1 MPFPVSPASA
11 SSIDP
16 ASPAAVPAWVRPL
29 AAGAQWACIAFLLI
43 ALALQFLRPDLDWMR
58 TPLSFYLVG
67 PYGPL
72 LQGAYGLLSLGLM
85 GLGVSAYRSG
95 AIQARSAAPL
105 LLFVVAGIALAVT
118 ALAETPFPGR
128 ALTLQGLVHG
138 LAAQTAFLCVTVA
151 MLLQAWRWRADPGF
165 RHRFATAFS
174 LAALCFLALW
184 VHVLARDLPR
194 GSSQK
199 AVIALIGFWLLWVSG
214 WVSRDRRA

>member
-16 ASPAAVPAWVRPL
+16 AAHVVAPAWVRPL
-29 AAGAQWACIAFLLI
+29 ATGVQLACIAFLLI
-43 ALALQFLRPDLDWMR
+43 ALALQFLRPDLDGMR

-67 PYGPL
+67 PHGPL

-95 AIQARSAAPL
+95 APHARSAAPL

-128 ALTLQGLVHG
+128 AQTLQGLVHG

-165 RHRFATAFS
+165 RHRFTAAFS

-184 VHVLARDLPR
+184 IHVLARDLPR
-194 GSSQK
+194 GASQK
-199 AVIALIGFWLLWVSG
+199 VVIALIVLWLLRAAG
-214 WVSRDRRA
+214 WVGRDRRA